1 MTHTRKNRIT
11 AFSLFFTALIALLF
25 SMPLAAQ
32 QTGEIAGK
40 VTNAADGTPI
50 SGVTIEATGTRLPG
64 VRTTTTLTSGDFRLP
79 LLPPGDYRVT
89 FTLPD
94 GTTRT
99 RATQVLLQQ
108 RTTMNLPVDFTMDES
123 ALEEVL
129 VTASNVLMETS
140 GSSLSGAID
149 SETFDALP
157 VGQEYRDLI
166 KLIPGV
172 QFTQDG
178 VRGPSAGGNGQ
189 DNTYQFDGV
198 DVSLPLFGT
207 LSTEPST
214 HDIDQ
219 VSVVRGGATAASRSA
234 ASAART
240 RRVMRSNVSAAAAP
254 STKDTASASRSLM
267 AGTARSSTSK
277 VRSAT
282 RHGSGR

>member
-1 MTHTRKNRIT
+1 MINVPADPPVEIFWAITVYDVDTRGMVRT
-11 AFSLFFTALIALLF
+11 DQERAERGSRH
-25 SMPLAAQ
+25 
-32 QTGEIAGK
+32 E
-40 VTNAADGTPI
+40 
-50 SGVTIEATGTRLPG
+50 G
-64 VRTTTTLTSGDFRLP
+64 VRS
-79 LLPPGDYRVT
+79 
-89 FTLPD
+89 LPD
-94 GTTRT
+94 GTTRIRGT
-99 RATQVLLQQ
+99 DVLLQQ
-108 RTTMNLPVDFTMDES
+108 RTTVNLPVDFTIDES

-149 SETFDALP
+149 SATFDALP

-207 LSTEPST
+207 LSTQPST

-219 VSVVRGGATAASRSA
+219 VSIVRGGGRRARGSNDPICGHRLGHSTSRWRIATRASPATTIDARIIGAVRLAAVRISA
-234 ASAART
+234 DAVEMAAARPPAPMAPATQVPWPKSSEGSASA
-240 RRVMRSNVSAAAAP
+240 
-254 STKDTASASRSLM
+254 L
-267 AGTARSSTSK
+267 
-277 VRSAT
+277 
-282 RHGSGR
+282 